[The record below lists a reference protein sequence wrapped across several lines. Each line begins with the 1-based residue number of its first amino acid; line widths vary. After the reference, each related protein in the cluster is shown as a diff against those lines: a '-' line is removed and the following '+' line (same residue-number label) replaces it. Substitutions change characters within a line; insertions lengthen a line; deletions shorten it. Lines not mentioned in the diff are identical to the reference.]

1 MDAYD
6 GAATEQ
12 QVELLKKDFKFAI
25 ECSTPWNQI
34 NQH

>member
-12 QVELLKKDFKFAI
+12 RLELLKKTWNLPQN
-25 ECSTPWNQI
+25 TPI
-34 NQH
+34 YPRH